1 MEWCGR
7 ETSRRSFILSEATK
21 KRTPKDCECLI
32 PELRLLAVVLLSCLC
47 QYRIIA
53 NTPMEFYI
61 DILRLSAT
69 R

>member
-1 MEWCGR
+1 M
-7 ETSRRSFILSEATK
+7 